1 MSERK
6 LCHEAHAACPAV
18 SAVNVFA
25 HAGGE
30 LQSGLYTRSKIPE
43 YIGSCI
49 LAVFVLSAIGIVTR
63 QISALR
69 ESDLSED
76 IWPEII
82 LNA

>member
-43 YIGSCI
+43 SRLFHLRFRLI
-49 LAVFVLSAIGIVTR
+49 LDKCVVL
-63 QISALR
+63 
-69 ESDLSED
+69 
-76 IWPEII
+76 
-82 LNA
+82 